1 MPDDNYDS
9 SIIVQNWLKDHNIP
23 FTTEQ
28 TFEGL
33 VGQSGAH
40 LRFDIY
46 LEQHKMCIE
55 VDGQQHYRA
64 CKNVNMKTFLKK
76 RNHDR
81 RKEWYCYTHGLFLLR
96 LVWDELAYLDQIL
109 GFLLKWEAT
118 LVQS

>member
-1 MPDDNYDS
+1 MPDDDYDS

-46 LEQHKMCIE
+46 LEQHRMCIE

-64 CKNVNMKTFLKK
+64 CKNDNVNAFLKK
-76 RNHDR
+76 RNYGR
-81 RKEWYCYTHGLFLLR
+81 RKEWYCHQHGLFLLR
-96 LVWDELAYLDQIL
+96 LVWDELPYLDQIL
-109 GFLLKWEAT
+109 NFLLIWEKK
-118 LVQS
+118 LKES